1 MDTPVRTATRPRRP
15 DPHGLALAARPA
27 APAPPPA
34 PAVEP
39 PGLTELLAPL
49 RAYDGPQPFGSR
61 EAAEL
66 LGVEPRTVTS
76 WATARKLSGLKV
88 ANNIGWR
95 FTIRDLVEFLTKR
108 YYAARR

>member
-1 MDTPVRTATRPRRP
+1 MRTATRPRRP
-15 DPHGLALAARPA
+15 DPHGLALATL
-27 APAPPPA
+27 PPA
-34 PAVEP
+34 PAPQPASVVEP
-39 PGLTELLAPL
+39 PGLTEILAPL
-49 RAYDGPQPFGSR
+49 RAYGGPQPFGSR

-66 LGVEPRTVTS
+66 LDVEPRTVTS
-76 WATARKLSGLKV
+76 WATARKLSGLKL